1 MPVLTHS
8 EAQGV
13 TAEQI
18 LPFIAQTQEQIKTF
32 PGFIAQAF
40 GPIPGGYQ
48 VTEVWET
55 QEAHERWVREV
66 VGPLAAQ
73 QLGMTQAPSAQYQ
86 PLDGFV
92 TR

>member
-1 MPVLTHS
+1 MPVLTRS
-8 EAQGV
+8 ETQGV

-18 LPFIAQTQEQIKTF
+18 LPFIAQTQEQMKTF
-32 PGFIAQAF
+32 PGFIAQMH
-40 GPIPGGYQ
+40 GPTPGGYQ

-66 VGPLAAQ
+66 IAPLLARQ
-73 QLGMTQAPSAQYQ
+73 MGITDAPTATYQ

>member
-1 MPVLTHS
+1 MAVLMRS
-8 EAQGV
+8 ETKGV
-13 TAEQI
+13 SAEQI
-18 LPFIAQTQEQIKTF
+18 VPFITQIHEQMKAF

-40 GPIPGGYQ
+40 GPTPGGYE

-66 VGPLAAQ
+66 VAPMAAQ
-73 QLGMTQAPSAQYQ
+73 QLGMTQAPSSQYE